1 MPPDRPARVYQP
13 AQRPFPAVRPRRGS
27 LAELRAQ
34 GVRCQACASL
44 AGRAGRELQRGV
56 CDRRGTRCSASASG
70 SKMHASLR
78 AGPPWGLSARRSCK
92 LAAFVRTKCV
102 SAFVRHAT
110 VVRARGE
117 NVTYCQLIHTP
128 DLGLTLPAHAGAQQA
143 GKLKL
148 SASANRRAAR
158 KAGEIYR
165 DVRASRSRDHVAM
178 RVSPRPRS
186 SDGG

>member
-1 MPPDRPARVYQP
+1 
-13 AQRPFPAVRPRRGS
+13 
-27 LAELRAQ
+27 
-34 GVRCQACASL
+34 
-44 AGRAGRELQRGV
+44 
-56 CDRRGTRCSASASG
+56 
-70 SKMHASLR
+70 MHASLR

-92 LAAFVRTKCV
+92 LAAFVRKTKYV

-148 SASANRRAAR
+148 SASANRRAVH

-165 DVRASRSRDHVAM
+165 DVRASRSRDNVAM
-178 RVSPRPRS
+178 RVGPRPRS